1 MKLGFNCIFV
11 LLLTLFCVQ
20 CAKRSTPN
28 GGPKDSIPPVLVNA
42 NPKLNSVFFDKE
54 EIELTFD
61 EYITLK
67 EISKQLIISPPMER
81 DKYKIFP
88 QSGASKKINIELLD
102 TLLSNT
108 TYTFNFGSSIF
119 DYNESNPMPYFSY
132 TISTGAIIDSLNV
145 KGRIDDA
152 FEKEPES
159 FISLQLYPI
168 DSTYTD
174 STVFLKKPFYITSTL
189 DTTLFN
195 FRNLKEGIYEIIAL
209 EDVSGN
215 YLFDQNVDKIA
226 FSETPITLP
235 QDSVIN
241 LRLFKEIANFE
252 WAKPFFINE
261 HHIGIGYYG
270 EIQDQ
275 SFEMI
280 SPVPDSFETL
290 ITKNQETD
298 TLNYWFKGAALDS
311 LKFEFIVQDT
321 LRTDNVQFR
330 NPIPDSLVIK
340 EETKGS
346 LKLTEKFLI
355 SSNLPIVKTNTD
367 HVVIRN
373 IDSIAIPFSMR
384 IEENYDKIT
393 LDFEVLP
400 NDRYDI
406 ELYPM
411 ALEDFWGNTNDSLS
425 FSVMTKK
432 VEDFGNIFIRLVHD
446 QSVPFILELLDTQ
459 GKIVQSYDE
468 LSDSGVYPFLLLPP
482 GTFSLRFIEDL
493 NGNKQWDTGNYL
505 KKIQPE
511 NVIYLPIDLD
521 LRANWDLN
529 EMFNPTEVEKNRFL
543 PQVPK
548 ESDIEE

>member
-1 MKLGFNCIFV
+1 M
-11 LLLTLFCVQ
+11 
-20 CAKRSTPN
+20 
-28 GGPKDSIPPVLVNA
+28 
-42 NPKLNSVFFDKE
+42 
-54 EIELTFD
+54 
-61 EYITLK
+61 
-67 EISKQLIISPPMER
+67 
-81 DKYKIFP
+81 
-88 QSGASKKINIELLD
+88 
-102 TLLSNT
+102 
-108 TYTFNFGSSIF
+108 
-119 DYNESNPMPYFSY
+119 
-132 TISTGAIIDSLNV
+132 
-145 KGRIDDA
+145 
-152 FEKEPES
+152 
-159 FISLQLYPI
+159 
-168 DSTYTD
+168 
-174 STVFLKKPFYITSTL
+174 
-189 DTTLFN
+189 
-195 FRNLKEGIYEIIAL
+195 
-209 EDVSGN
+209 
-215 YLFDQNVDKIA
+215 
-226 FSETPITLP
+226 
-235 QDSVIN
+235 
-241 LRLFKEIANFE
+241 
-252 WAKPFFINE
+252 
-261 HHIGIGYYG
+261 
-270 EIQDQ
+270 
-275 SFEMI
+275 
-280 SPVPDSFETL
+280 
-290 ITKNQETD
+290 
-298 TLNYWFKGAALDS
+298 
-311 LKFEFIVQDT
+311 
-321 LRTDNVQFR
+321 RTDNVQFR

>member
-1 MKLGFNCIFV
+1 M
-11 LLLTLFCVQ
+11 Q

-42 NPKLNSVFFDKE
+42 NPKLNTIFFDKE

-81 DKYKIFP
+81 DQYKIFP

-132 TISTGAIIDSLNV
+132 TLSTGAIIDSLNV

-152 FEKEPES
+152 FEKKPKN

-195 FRNLKEGIYEIIAL
+195 FRNLKEGKYEIIAL
-209 EDVSGN
+209 EDVAGN

-270 EIQDQ
+270 EYQDQ
-275 SFEMI
+275 NFEMI
-280 SPVPDSFETL
+280 SAVPDSFETL
-290 ITKNQETD
+290 ITKNRETD
-298 TLNYWFKGAALDS
+298 TLNYWFKGAELDS
-311 LKFEFIVQDT
+311 LKFDFIVQDT

-355 SSNLPIVKTNTD
+355 SSNLPIVKTNPD
-367 HVVIRN
+367 HVIVRN
-373 IDSIAIPFSMR
+373 IDSIAIPFSIS

-406 ELYPM
+406 EIYPM
-411 ALEDFWGNTNDSLS
+411 ALEDFWGNTNDTLS

-459 GKIVQSYDE
+459 GKVVQSYYE

-482 GTFSLRFIEDL
+482 GTFSLRFTEDL
-493 NGNKQWDTGNYL
+493 NGNKKWDTGNYL

-529 EMFNPTEVEKNRFL
+529 EMFNPSEVEKNRFL
-543 PQVPK
+543 PKVPK
-548 ESDIEE
+548 ESAIEE